1 MMNDN
6 GKTKAQLIDE
16 LAQMRRRIAE
26 LESSETQLK
35 LIKEELWENA
45 EKYRNLVE
53 WANDGILIVQDG
65 KIKYANKRLAERY
78 GYTIKDIVNT
88 PFGNYVHADAASKLS
103 DRHTQ
108 PVVTENIESPYEV
121 VLKCE
126 DGSDVYA
133 EINADSISYRGKPA
147 ALVFIHDVTER
158 KQADEK
164 EREHV
169 HDLTFLSRTAMDLV
183 ELSPEEDIYQF
194 TAQRLTELASDSVII
209 VNSVDE
215 ASTTFHIRAIL
226 GIEERMDT
234 LIKII
239 GRDPIGMAIPI
250 SEEARDSLTSGR
262 LEKVPGGLYQLAG
275 SGLPK
280 AICCAIEK
288 LLDVGDTYA
297 MGFSWKRELYGSAIV
312 LVSKGSTLINPSI
325 IETFISQVSVALQR
339 KQAETQL
346 TQTMADLTRSNAEL
360 EQFVYV
366 VSHDLRE
373 PLRMVASY
381 VELLERRYKDKLDA
395 DAKDFIAYA
404 TDGAHRMQDL
414 IDDVLAYSRVGT
426 RGKSFQPTDCNIIF
440 RDAKANL
447 KMAIEEVDAVVTHDH
462 LPTIMAD
469 GVQLISLLQNLI
481 GNAIKFHGQRTPRV
495 HVSAEPNENEW
506 VFSISDNGIGIAAED
521 IERIFVISQRLHSRA
536 EYPGTGIGLAICK
549 KIVNRHGGRIWVDSE
564 PGKGSTFYFTIP
576 VTGNNKY
583 E

>member
-1 MMNDN
+1 MNDN

-16 LAQMRRRIAE
+16 LTQMRRRIVE

-78 GYTIKDIVNT
+78 GYTVKDIVNT
-88 PFGNYVHADAASKLS
+88 PFVNYVHADAASKLG
-103 DRHTQ
+103 DRRMQ
-108 PVVTENIESPYEV
+108 PVTSEDIESPYEV

-133 EINADSISYRGKPA
+133 EINADNISYRGKPA
-147 ALVFIHDVTER
+147 ALFFVHDVTER
-158 KQADEK
+158 KKADEK
-164 EREHV
+164 EREHIQ
-169 HDLTFLSRTAMDLV
+169 DLTFLSRTAIDLV

-194 TAQRLTELASDSVII
+194 TGQRLIELASNSVII

-215 ASTTFHIRAIL
+215 ASTTFNIRAVL

-234 LIKII
+234 LTKII
-239 GRDPIGMAIPI
+239 GKDPIGMAIPI
-250 SEEARDSLTSGR
+250 NEEARDSLTSSR

-288 LLDVGDTYA
+288 LLDLGDTYA
-297 MGFSWKRELYGSAIV
+297 MGFAWKRELYGSAIV
-312 LVSKGSTLINPSI
+312 LMSKGTKLRNPSI

-346 TQTMADLTRSNAEL
+346 TQTMADLTRSNSEL

-426 RGKSFQPTDCNIIF
+426 RGKPFQPTDCNIIF

-447 KMAIEEVDAVVTHDH
+447 QMAIEDVGAVVTHDH
-462 LPTIMAD
+462 LPTVMAD
-469 GVQLISLLQNLI
+469 GVQLVSLLQNLI

-495 HVSAEPNENEW
+495 HVSAEPNDNEW
-506 VFSISDNGIGIAAED
+506 VFSVSDNGIGIAAED

-549 KIVNRHGGRIWVDSE
+549 KIVNRHGGRIWGDSE

-576 VTGNNKY
+576 MTGNNKY